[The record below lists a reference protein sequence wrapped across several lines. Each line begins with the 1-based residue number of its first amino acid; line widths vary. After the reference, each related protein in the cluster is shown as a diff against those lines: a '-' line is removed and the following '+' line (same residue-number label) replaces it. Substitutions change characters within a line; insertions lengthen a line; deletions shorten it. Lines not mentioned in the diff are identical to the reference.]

1 METASHPPK
10 TRPILIVGL
19 GNPGKL
25 YIHNRHNVGFQVID
39 ALAHTISA
47 TWQDKPAWCGEV
59 AQVGSGVYLLK
70 PTTFMND
77 SGRAVQSVM
86 SYFDIPAEHVFL
98 IYDDRDLP
106 FGTTRLTKG
115 FRTGARH
122 NGVKSVAHHI
132 GRNFQR
138 YRFGVGNELMR
149 HRAMHDFVLDDFSAL
164 EKTRLKHYIEAAV
177 QTLRSDLQL

>member
-10 TRPILIVGL
+10 IRPILIVGL

-25 YIHNRHNVGFQVID
+25 YIHNRHNVGFQIID
-39 ALAHTISA
+39 ALADTLSA
-47 TWQDKPAWCGEV
+47 TWHDKPAWCGEV
-59 AQVGSGVYLLK
+59 AQGGSGVYLLK

-77 SGRAVQSVM
+77 SGRAVQSVT
-86 SYFDIPAEHVFL
+86 SYFNIAPEQVFI

-106 FGTTRLTKG
+106 FGSLRLTKG

-122 NGVKSVAHHI
+122 NGVKSVAQYI
-132 GRNFQR
+132 GKNFQR

-149 HRAMHDFVLDDFSAL
+149 HRAMQDFVLDDFSAL

-177 QTLRSDLQL
+177 QTVHRELGL